1 VAPRNDGEWFD
12 CASADRSV
20 NILSV
25 QSHVAYGHV
34 GNSAAVFALQR
45 AGCEVWPVHTVQFSN
60 HTGYGGWNGE
70 VFSAGMIDA
79 VVEGIAERGVL
90 ASCDGVLSG
99 YVGSVEIG
107 TAILRAV
114 GRVKA
119 ANPGAVYCCDPVIG
133 NRRRGVFVQ
142 KGVPEFF
149 RERAVPLAQIITPN
163 HFELDR
169 LIGGDSVEMAQVVS
183 AIGLLHMQGPAAILV
198 TSVEVNE
205 TPPNHID
212 VVASDG
218 DAQYLVRTPKL
229 AAPGNGAGD
238 VIAALFQFHYL
249 RSGSVAEALA
259 WSTSSVFGLLNRSH
273 DAAEIALVAAQD
285 ELVAPSEIF
294 VPERIGK

>member
-1 VAPRNDGEWFD
+1 
-12 CASADRSV
+12 V

-45 AGCEVWPVHTVQFSN
+45 LGCEVWPVHTVQFSN
-60 HTGYGGWNGE
+60 HTGYGGWKGE

-79 VVEGIAERGVL
+79 VVGGIAERGVL

-119 ANPGAVYCCDPVIG
+119 ANHSVVYCCDPVIG

-142 KGVPEFF
+142 KGAPEFF
-149 RERAVPLAQIITPN
+149 REHAVPLAQIITPN

-169 LIGGDSVEMAQVVS
+169 LIGEDSVEMAQVVS
-183 AIGLLHMQGPAAILV
+183 AIGLLHVRGPAAILV

-229 AAPGNGAGD
+229 AAAGNGAGD
-238 VIAALFQFHYL
+238 IIAALFLHHYL

-259 WSTSSVFGLLNRSH
+259 WSTSSVFGLLKRSSGG
-273 DAAEIALVAAQD
+273 AEIALIVAQN
-285 ELVAPSEIF
+285 ELVAPFEMF
-294 VPERIGK
+294 VPQRIGP

>member
-1 VAPRNDGEWFD
+1 
-12 CASADRSV
+12 V
-20 NILSV
+20 NILSI

-45 AGCEVWPVHTVQFSN
+45 LGCEGWPVHTVQFSN
-60 HTGYGGWNGE
+60 HTGYAGWKGE
-70 VFSAGMIDA
+70 VFPAGMIDA

-99 YVGSVEIG
+99 YVGSVEVG
-107 TAILRAV
+107 AAILRAV

-133 NRRRGVFVQ
+133 NRRRGVFVRR
-142 KGVPEFF
+142 GVAEFF
-149 RERAVPLAQIITPN
+149 RERAVSLAQIVTPN

-169 LIGGDSVEMAQVVS
+169 LIGDDSIDMAQVVS
-183 AIGLLHMQGPAAILV
+183 AIGLLHVRGPAAILV

-205 TPPNHID
+205 TPPGHID

-218 DAQYLVRTPKL
+218 AAQYLVRTPKL

-238 VIAALFQFHYL
+238 TIAALFLYHYL

-259 WSTSSVFGLLNRSH
+259 WSTSSVFGLLKRSH
-273 DAAEIALVAAQD
+273 DAAEIALIAAQD
-285 ELVAPSEIF
+285 ELVAPSQMF